1 MYHVIMTWHYV
12 WVYVV
17 AYRRDD
23 DDDDTTTKAA
33 GDGPRVTRGGVSCAR
48 AFVGG
53 DCVVV
58 CFCFWLVPVGMFEA
72 CEVTL
77 ATSSSSSP
85 RARAAA
91 ERVAVACFR
100 VFSCVSFRVCVCVSY
115 ESASTVRCVR
125 VG

>member
-1 MYHVIMTWHYV
+1 V
-12 WVYVV
+12 
-17 AYRRDD
+17 YRRDVA
-23 DDDDTTTKAA
+23 TTTTTTTRRRKRQGMAA
-33 GDGPRVTRGGVSCAR
+33 PRVTRGGVSCAR

-77 ATSSSSSP
+77 ASSSSSSP

-100 VFSCVSFRVCVCVSY
+100 VFSCVFVCVCVSY